1 MPTTFEDLL
10 NAQIRYEFSAS
21 QQYVA
26 VAVYYDEE
34 ALPQLAAHFYQ
45 QALEERNHAM
55 MLVQFL
61 MDTDRRA
68 TVSGCDDPITSF
80 ADTIE
85 PVRIALAQEKRVTE
99 QINGLAAAAR
109 AEGDY
114 QGEQFMQWFLKEQVE
129 EVASMSTL
137 LRVSERAG
145 ANALLVED
153 YLARESAGGGAA
165 DPTAPA
171 AAGGAI

>member
-1 MPTTFEDLL
+1 MPSTFEDLL
-10 NAQIRYEFSAS
+10 NAQIRNELSAS

-26 VAVYYDEE
+26 IAVYYDEE
-34 ALPQLAAHFYQ
+34 ALPQLAAHFYA

-55 MLVQFL
+55 MIVQFL

-68 TVSGCDDPITSF
+68 RVSGADDPIVDF
-80 ADTIE
+80 PDTIE
-85 PVRIALAQEKRVTE
+85 PVRLALGQERRVTE
-99 QINGLAAAAR
+99 QISALAAAAR
-109 AEGDY
+109 AESDF

-153 YLARESAGGGAA
+153 YLVREAGGEAA

-171 AAGGAI
+171 AAGGAL